1 MKNRFVLC
9 LIIASF
15 LLGGTLSLVAQSS
28 AGTGAPKVIFV
39 EREEIKPG
47 NGAAHAKEA
56 AAFAKLYANAKS
68 TGHWLGLLPIS
79 GNENEAIFLGAYPS
93 FEAMENDRMETEKK
107 AGTEMEKLDQAYPGM
122 HTSQRILIAVLRPD
136 LSYHADQ
143 ISSAGIGELRYINIE
158 IFRTRPGRGA
168 QLREGA
174 KTYYAAMEKAN
185 YKHPIAFYQVV
196 AGASSGTFLAISG
209 MQSMKEMDFDFDKA
223 IMDALGQDGLKKL
236 TSLEQDM
243 NLVTE
248 ANLYYIN
255 PQMSYVSKETASVA
269 PDFWTPKPVS
279 AAKTAAKPAA
289 KEPEKK

>member
-9 LIIASF
+9 LIVSSF
-15 LLGGTLSLVAQSS
+15 LLGGTLPLVAQSS
-28 AGTGAPKVIFV
+28 AGTGAPKVIFI

-47 NGAAHAKEA
+47 NGAAHAKMAES
-56 AAFAKLYANAKS
+56 FAKLYAKAKS
-68 TGHWLGLLPIS
+68 PGHWLGLLPIS
-79 GNENEAIFLGAYPS
+79 GNENEAIFMVAYPS
-93 FEAMENDRMETEKK
+93 FEAMENDRMEMEKK
-107 AGTEMEKLDQAYPGM
+107 AGAEMEKIDQAYPGM
-122 HTSQRILIAVLRPD
+122 HTSQRILVAVLRPD

-143 ISSAGIGELRYINIE
+143 ISSAGIGELRYINIKT
-158 IFRTRPGRGA
+158 FRTRPGREA

-196 AGASSGTFLAISG
+196 AGASSGTFLSISG
-209 MQSMKEMDFDFDKA
+209 MQSMKEMDVDFNKA
-223 IMDALGQDGLKKL
+223 IMDALGEDELKKL

-255 PQMSYVSKETASVA
+255 PQMSYVSQETASVA

-279 AAKTAAKPAA
+279 AAKTAAKSAA
-289 KEPEKK
+289 KEGEKK